1 MAWSIYANF
10 VPLPKNAPQTVLTL
24 IGQAVS
30 EKKIMDLLTDDV
42 GRTTGHGHPI
52 SSPFEPKGSCEL
64 KLGIP
69 LHTQVLLY
77 KSVVQW
83 GKHVTDMLS

>member
-1 MAWSIYANF
+1 MQISF
-10 VPLPKNAPQTVLTL
+10 PLPKNAPQTVLTL

-30 EKKIMDLLTDDV
+30 EKKIMEIVDRRPY
-42 GRTTGHGHPI
+42 GRTAGHGHPI

>member
-1 MAWSIYANF
+1 MQISF
-10 VPLPKNAPQTVLTL
+10 PLPKNAPQTVLTL
-24 IGQAVS
+24 ICQAVS
-30 EKKIMDLLTDDV
+30 EKKIMEIVDRRPY
-42 GRTTGHGHPI
+42 GRTAGHGHPI

>member
-1 MAWSIYANF
+1 MQISF
-10 VPLPKNAPQTVLTL
+10 PLPKNAPQTVLTL

-30 EKKIMDLLTDDV
+30 EKKIMEIVDR
-42 GRTTGHGHPI
+42 GI

-69 LHTQVLLY
+69 LHTQVLLH

>member
-1 MAWSIYANF
+1 MQISF
-10 VPLPKNAPQTVLTL
+10 TLPKNALQTVLTL

-30 EKKIMDLLTDDV
+30 EKKIMEIVD
-42 GRTTGHGHPI
+42 GRRGMAI
-52 SSPFEPKGSCEL
+52 LQSSPFEPKGSCEL

-69 LHTQVLLY
+69 LYTQVLLY

>member
-1 MAWSIYANF
+1 MQISF
-10 VPLPKNAPQTVLTL
+10 PLPKNAPQTVLTL

-30 EKKIMDLLTDDV
+30 EKKITEIVDRRPY
-42 GRTTGHGHPI
+42 GRTAGHGHPI

>member
-1 MAWSIYANF
+1 MEI
-10 VPLPKNAPQTVLTL
+10 V
-24 IGQAVS
+24 
-30 EKKIMDLLTDDV
+30 DR
-42 GRTTGHGHPI
+42 RTTGHGHPI

-69 LHTQVLLY
+69 LHTQDLLH

-83 GKHVTDMLS
+83 GKHVKDMLS